1 MNARKADV
9 RALHRTK
16 ELMSR
21 VDGTKCTF
29 IDWCTTWFSGA
40 FPQHAGDFMLLP
52 KGTVVAVA
60 DGEKF
65 NLFSNTGDEASP
77 ALTAMP
83 DADIESV
90 NKGSG
95 ASHQSSSANP
105 DESQAAEDG
114 FAGGI
119 AGLLNKRV
127 LDGEISDLIIIAAPR
142 TLGELRKS
150 YHKKLSEVLRGEI
163 SKDLTGH
170 AVHDI
175 EKAIAAA

>member
-1 MNARKADV
+1 
-9 RALHRTK
+9 
-16 ELMSR
+16 
-21 VDGTKCTF
+21 
-29 IDWCTTWFSGA
+29 
-40 FPQHAGDFMLLP
+40 MLLP
-52 KGTVVAVA
+52 KGTIVAVA

-65 NLFSNTGDEASP
+65 SLFSNTGDEAGP
-77 ALTAMP
+77 TLTAMAEP
-83 DADIESV
+83 DIENV
-90 NKGSG
+90 NTGSG
-95 ASHQSSSANP
+95 ASNQN
-105 DESQAAEDG
+105 ESQAAEDG

>member
-1 MNARKADV
+1 
-9 RALHRTK
+9 
-16 ELMSR
+16 
-21 VDGTKCTF
+21 
-29 IDWCTTWFSGA
+29 
-40 FPQHAGDFMLLP
+40 MLLP
-52 KGTVVAVA
+52 KGTIVAVA

-65 NLFSNTGDEASP
+65 SLFSNTGDEAGP
-77 ALTAMP
+77 TLTAMAEP
-83 DADIESV
+83 NIENV
-90 NKGSG
+90 NTGSG
-95 ASHQSSSANP
+95 ASYQN
-105 DESQAAEDG
+105 ESQAAEDG

-127 LDGEISDLIIIAAPR
+127 LDGEIADLIIIAAPR

>member
-1 MNARKADV
+1 
-9 RALHRTK
+9 
-16 ELMSR
+16 
-21 VDGTKCTF
+21 
-29 IDWCTTWFSGA
+29 
-40 FPQHAGDFMLLP
+40 MLLP
-52 KGTVVAVA
+52 KGTIVAVA

-83 DADIESV
+83 EPDIENV

-105 DESQAAEDG
+105 DESHAAGDG

-127 LDGEISDLIIIAAPR
+127 LDGEISDLIIAAPR

>member
-1 MNARKADV
+1 
-9 RALHRTK
+9 
-16 ELMSR
+16 
-21 VDGTKCTF
+21 
-29 IDWCTTWFSGA
+29 
-40 FPQHAGDFMLLP
+40 MLLP
-52 KGTVVAVA
+52 KGTIVAVA

-65 NLFSNTGDEASP
+65 SLFSNTGDEAGP
-77 ALTAMP
+77 TLTAMAEP
-83 DADIESV
+83 DIENV
-90 NKGSG
+90 NTGAG
-95 ASHQSSSANP
+95 ASNQN
-105 DESQAAEDG
+105 ESQAAEDG

-170 AVHDI
+170 GVHDI